1 MLCVPD
7 KSTYNKATCMDIQ
20 NHPLTQH
27 CQSLFTQFRAVVART
42 VRKWFARG
50 HVVLPAAVLFL
61 WSGLRTW
68 FTLTRKM
75 GEPWVSRHFPDLQ
88 PRRLLRS
95 ACHMVPLIWSDSTT
109 ATDAASERIPASR
122 LKQIKR
128 RLQQL
133 PQTHSMPRSAAAR
146 RMLQAAFARSAAAVS
161 GQTIPENIVG
171 NLRGDRCLRDLLMT
185 WIDLVLVTTVHPNS
199 RNMQSSLAVHA
210 TLKLPQGDQLP
221 MPLRRQLSRA
231 RAELKTSLTA
241 TENVWHTDAL
251 KRRMQLESS
260 QVLTV
265 PMAFADALQQKT
277 PQDSP

>member
-1 MLCVPD
+1 
-7 KSTYNKATCMDIQ
+7 MDIQ

-27 CQSLFTQFRAVVART
+27 GKSLFAQFRAAVTRT
-42 VRKWFARG
+42 ARKWFARG

-61 WSGLRTW
+61 WSGLRTR
-68 FTLTRKM
+68 FTLSRKM
-75 GEPWVSRHFPDLQ
+75 GEPWVNQHFPDLQ

-95 ACHMVPLIWSDSTT
+95 ACHMVPLIWSETTT

-122 LKQIKR
+122 LKRIKR
-128 RLQQL
+128 SLQHL
-133 PQTHSMPRSAAAR
+133 TQTESTTRSAAAR

-161 GQTIPENIVG
+161 GQSVPENIVG
-171 NLRGDRCLRDLLMT
+171 SLRADRCLRDLLMT

-221 MPLRRQLSRA
+221 MSLRRQLSRA
-231 RAELKTSLTA
+231 QADLKTSITA

-251 KRRMQLESS
+251 KRRVQLEAS

-265 PMAFADALQQKT
+265 PMAFADALQQKS

>member
-1 MLCVPD
+1 MA
-7 KSTYNKATCMDIQ
+7 TYMDIQ

-27 CQSLFTQFRAVVART
+27 CKSLFAEFRAVVASTART
-42 VRKWFARG
+42 WLARG
-50 HVVLPAAVLFL
+50 HIVLPAAVLFL
-61 WSGLRTW
+61 CSGLRTR

-95 ACHMVPLIWSDSTT
+95 ACHMVPLIWNESTVP
-109 ATDAASERIPASR
+109 TDAVSERVPASR

-133 PQTHSMPRSAAAR
+133 PQTEGTPQSAAAR

-161 GQTIPENIVG
+161 GQSVPENVVG
-171 NLRGDRCLRDLLMT
+171 SLRADRCLRDLLMT

-199 RNMQSSLAVHA
+199 RNMHSSLAVHS
-210 TLKLPQGDQLP
+210 TLKLPQGDLLP

-231 RAELKTSLTA
+231 RAELKTSFTA
-241 TENVWHTDAL
+241 TENIWHTDAL

-265 PMAFADALQQKT
+265 PMAFADALQQKS